1 MECGVACVTDGIGI
15 TRMHL
20 WFVDNL
26 DIQLQVRMIE
36 CTLAFPM
43 ALIFK
48 CRSLL
53 YDLCCVVNI

>member
-43 ALIFK
+43 VLIFK

-53 YDLCCVVNI
+53 YELCCVVNI